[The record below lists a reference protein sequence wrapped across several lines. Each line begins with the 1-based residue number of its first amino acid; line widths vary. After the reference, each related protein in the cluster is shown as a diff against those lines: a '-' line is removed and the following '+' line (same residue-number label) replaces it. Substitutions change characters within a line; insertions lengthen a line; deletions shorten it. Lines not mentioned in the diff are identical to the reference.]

1 MRIHG
6 MTILQLILQVAALY
20 APAMAAN
27 MAPVVARRYNL
38 FSRLNKPID
47 FGLQWRGERLFGAH
61 KTIRGFVVGVISG
74 AIVGAALSLIIDT
87 HPYDYFSRAIL
98 YGAIVGF
105 GALVGDSVKSFFKRR
120 VGIKPGTL
128 WVPFDQIDFAIGA
141 TLAAMFFIRID
152 FFVAACAII
161 FIGCA
166 SYVVSIVG
174 VALHMKKNL

>member
-1 MRIHG
+1 
-6 MTILQLILQVAALY
+6 MTILQLILQIAALY

-27 MAPVVARRYNL
+27 MAPVFARKYNI
-38 FSRLNKPID
+38 FPRLNKPID
-47 FGLQWRGERLFGAH
+47 FGFYWRGERLFGAH
-61 KTIRGFVVGVISG
+61 KTIRGFIVGAISG
-74 AIVGAALSLIIDT
+74 AIVGVALYLVVDT
-87 HPYDYFSRAIL
+87 HPYDYFSRAVV
-98 YGAIVGF
+98 YGAVVGF
-105 GALVGDSVKSFFKRR
+105 GALAGDSVKSFFKRR
-120 VGIKPGTL
+120 FGIKPGTL